1 MNLMETR
8 NEKLK
13 SELVSLVS
21 YYNNPNTHIISIPE
35 KMDEEEFLSRLHAEE
50 EALRYHLDKIKN
62 EFDYY

>member
-1 MNLMETR
+1 METR

-13 SELVSLVS
+13 SELVSLVRD
-21 YYNNPNTHIISIPE
+21 YDNPDKHFLPIPE

-50 EALRYHLDKIKN
+50 EALRYHLDKLEN